1 MGGRK
6 LQLNSKDRISNTK
19 KVTISLTSEQQ
30 DKVYS
35 LQPPNQY
42 TTTMHNIIITLPKEL
57 LQKAAIKAAEQ
68 QVSRKKFIETLIINQ
83 LTK

>member
-1 MGGRK
+1 MPNG
-6 LQLNSKDRISNTK
+6 
-19 KVTISLTSEQQ
+19 LTLFNFSAI
-30 DKVYS
+30 VYKIYRYIFTVLLAMK

-57 LQKAAIKAAEQ
+57 LHKAAIKAAEQ